1 MRLKVDAR
9 SQYNNLGRIQVLP
22 SCEFFK
28 RNRRSHL
35 CDFCTIALALQC
47 YTPGMRI
54 LVASIVV
61 AFILGSFSITLLGA
75 DISGNWSAA
84 VTLDAGSGTA
94 KFTFKQSGDKLTG
107 TYTGQVGTANITG
120 TVNGADVEWSFDS
133 EQAGKISYK
142 GTLGAD
148 GKITGT
154 VQYGQLGGGKF
165 TAEKDK

>member
-1 MRLKVDAR
+1 MRQVDAR

-28 RNRRSHL
+28 RNRASHL
-35 CDFCTIALALQC
+35 CDFCTMEPVRQC
-47 YTPGMRI
+47 YTPGMRMLI
-54 LVASIVV
+54 ASIVV
-61 AFILGSFSITLLGA
+61 AFVLGSVGFTALGA
-75 DISGNWSAA
+75 DVSGNWSAA

-94 KFTFKQSGDKLTG
+94 KFTFKQTGDKLTG

-120 TVNGADVEWSFDS
+120 TVKGSDVEWSFDS

-142 GTLGAD
+142 GTLGED